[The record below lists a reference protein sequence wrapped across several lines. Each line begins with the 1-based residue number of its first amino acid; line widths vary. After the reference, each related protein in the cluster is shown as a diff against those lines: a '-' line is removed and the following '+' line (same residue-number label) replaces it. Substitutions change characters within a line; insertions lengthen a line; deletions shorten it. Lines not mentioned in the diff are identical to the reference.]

1 MRAGAGGCLPR
12 ASGRCSAGRQGAE
25 PQTPVGGRDA
35 GCHVSAECAPTRDG
49 GAFRG
54 GGGGG
59 GGPGLDRCPL
69 ENPSRWGAAAKLR
82 RGAGPSPLARRT
94 GPAPPFSAGLAAS
107 ASAPTLWRVATQLG
121 SFDGYCR
128 TGLPTASRRRSR
140 PASTRRRRLEVTQAS
155 SSSYQRNMLG
165 HKWLNRCLNPLRSS
179 PGLEFENWAA
189 LAGWLSSW
197 SAEPESLGTGPG
209 SENASW

>member
-1 MRAGAGGCLPR
+1 MRQRRRR
-12 ASGRCSAGRQGAE
+12 ASARPRPSLAAEMPEMNLRRRLRSPPAEIGGSAGRRFG
-25 PQTPVGGRDA
+25 DA
-35 GCHVSAECAPTRDG
+35 
-49 GAFRG
+49 AFRG
-54 GGGGG
+54 GGCALAAQS
-59 GGPGLDRCPL
+59 GLGRCPL